1 MLDEIT
7 SIDQFNTLKKE
18 QDFFILGFYTD
29 NSDNSKEAMNRLEKA
44 ALDFEDTPVYAVN
57 ASKVRDIHPTL
68 GVNSVPT
75 VLALRKSDITKT
87 IQGLQNIELYERL
100 FYDAPVKAG
109 GEEGPSQPNVTVY
122 STPSCSWCSRLKQHL
137 RKNRIRFSDIDVSRD
152 QSAAQMLMSR
162 TGQTG
167 VPQTNIGG
175 QWIVGFDQARIDK
188 LLSIGR

>member
-1 MLDEIT
+1 MLNEIT
-7 SIDQFNTLKKE
+7 SIDQFKSLTNE
-18 QDFFILGFYTD
+18 HEFFILGFYTD
-29 NSDNSKEAMNRLEKA
+29 NSENSKEAMNRIEKA
-44 ALDFEDTPVYAVN
+44 GLDFEETPVYAVN
-57 ASKVRDIHPTL
+57 ASRVRDIHPTL

-75 VLALRKSDITKT
+75 VLALRNGDITKT

-100 FYDAPVKAG
+100 FYDAPVKTTG
-109 GEEGPSQPNVTVY
+109 DEGPSQPNVTVY
-122 STPSCSWCSRLKQHL
+122 STPTCSWCNRLKQHL
-137 RKNRIRFSDIDVSRD
+137 RKNRIHFSDIDVSRD

-175 QWIVGFDQARIDK
+175 EWIVGFDQARIDR